1 MNNGFLAW
9 GNYLCPKWDFTFYLC
24 AFSKKCED
32 WDANLYFFV
41 SILWWP
47 RKALLRPLTSN
58 RLIEWWSQL
67 LNSEIPHCICMS
79 SIFSWAAPSQWL
91 NISRILKFTHSWE
104 MQNSSEW
111 WLWHKDSLL
120 VLLRFTC
127 DVRLFIPK
135 LPSFSLSSTIRLVLL
150 SDSSWSS
157 SVSPHIHVFFLQ
169 VFSPVNPSWHFLLLG
184 GPRLTSTCFLVHWHL
199 PR

>member
-120 VLLRFTC
+120 VLLRFTRTAMW
-127 DVRLFIPK
+127 DFSYPSY
-135 LPSFSLSSTIRLVLL
+135 LPSLFPPPSDLYYYLTALDPLL
-150 SDSSWSS
+150 SLLISMYFSYRC
-157 SVSPHIHVFFLQ
+157 FLQ
-169 VFSPVNPSWHFLLLG
+169 
-184 GPRLTSTCFLVHWHL
+184 
-199 PR
+199 